1 MKRNALVCCTL
12 LAALSLHCEFTVAAD
27 SPPAQITAEAP
38 GNEHV
43 YGSQLMSQEER
54 TVYHTK
60 MRAAQTEG
68 EREHIRKEHHQSMQE
83 RAKLR
88 GVTLPDEP
96 PARGGG
102 MGMGPG
108 GGDMMGGGKG
118 RNR

>member
-1 MKRNALVCCTL
+1 MKRNALMCLPL
-12 LAALSLHCEFTVAAD
+12 LVVLSFPVGFTVAAD

-38 GNEHV
+38 GNEHI

-60 MRAAQTEG
+60 MRTAQTEE
-68 EREHIRKEHHQSMQE
+68 ERELLRKEHHQSMQE
-83 RAKLR
+83 RAKVR

-108 GGDMMGGGKG
+108 GGGMMGNG
-118 RNR
+118 NR